1 MGMTSAKHARVIITG
16 AGSGIGMEL
25 VKQFYPHTKHVLAVD
40 ISEKNLQALQAQF
53 PDLEGFL
60 MTDLSLKSGNQAIL
74 DWVSDHWD
82 SLDFCFANAGKAAY
96 QSAEKQDWKNM
107 ETLFQLNVF
116 SPIQLGMELNA
127 LFPKKKFRHVITCSA
142 MAFWSVPGYSLYGAT
157 KSSLLQWAR
166 TVWSEQSGDWLT
178 LAFPIAT
185 TTGFF
190 EAAGNQIPKA
200 FPRQN
205 PETVATKMIEGA
217 LAGKKRIFPSSLFR
231 IMLILNNF
239 LPVILP
245 LYERLEYLKLKA
257 WLSKQT

>member
-1 MGMTSAKHARVIITG
+1 MGMTLAKNARVIITG
-16 AGSGIGMEL
+16 AGSGIGLEL
-25 VKQFYPHTKHVLAVD
+25 VKQFYPYTKHILAVD
-40 ISEKNLQALQAQF
+40 ISEKNLQSLQAEY
-53 PDLEGFL
+53 PDLYGFL
-60 MTDLSLKSGNQAIL
+60 ITDLSLKSGNQAIL
-74 DWVSDHWD
+74 DWVRTHWD

-96 QSAEKQDWKNM
+96 HAAEKQDWKGM
-107 ETLFQLNVF
+107 ESLFQLNVF
-116 SPIQLGMELNA
+116 SPIQLGMELKS
-127 LFPKKKFRHVITCSA
+127 LFPNKKFRHVITCSA
-142 MAFWSVPGYSLYGAT
+142 IAFWSVSGYSLYGAT
-157 KSSLLQWAR
+157 KSALLQWAR

-217 LAGKKRIFPSSLFR
+217 LAGQRQIFPSTLFR

-245 LYERLEYLKLKA
+245 IYQWLEYRKFKS
-257 WLSKQT
+257 WLSKQS

>member
-1 MGMTSAKHARVIITG
+1 MGMSSFKNAAVIVTG
-16 AGSGIGMEL
+16 AGSGIGWEL
-25 VKQFYPHTKHVLAVD
+25 VKQLYPWTKNILAVD
-40 ISEKNLQALQAQF
+40 ISEKKLQNLKSAF
-53 PDLEGFL
+53 PEVTGILKA
-60 MTDLSLKSGNQAIL
+60 DLSKKEGNQVL
-74 DWVSDHWD
+74 LEWVKSNWD
-82 SLDFCFANAGKAAY
+82 SVDFCFANAGKAAY
-96 QSAEKQDWKNM
+96 QSAESQDWKDM
-107 ETLFQLNVF
+107 ESLFQLNVF

-127 LFPKKKFRHVITCSA
+127 LFPEKKFRHVITCSA
-142 MAFWSVPGYSLYGAT
+142 MAFWSVPGYSLYAAT
-157 KSSLLQWAR
+157 KSALLQWAR

-205 PETVATKMIEGA
+205 RETVASNMIEGA
-217 LAGKKRIFPSSLFR
+217 LAGKRQIFPSTLFR

-245 LYERLEYLKLKA
+245 IYQWLEYRKFKS

>member
-1 MGMTSAKHARVIITG
+1 MGMSSFKNAAVIVTG
-16 AGSGIGMEL
+16 AGSGIGWEL
-25 VKQFYPHTKHVLAVD
+25 VKQLYPWTKNILAVD
-40 ISEKNLQALQAQF
+40 ISEKKLQNLKSAF
-53 PDLEGFL
+53 PEVTGILKA
-60 MTDLSLKSGNQAIL
+60 DLSKKEGNQVL
-74 DWVSDHWD
+74 LEWVKSNWD
-82 SLDFCFANAGKAAY
+82 SVDFCFANAGKAAY
-96 QSAEKQDWKNM
+96 QSAESQDWKDM
-107 ETLFQLNVF
+107 ESLFQLNVF

-127 LFPKKKFRHVITCSA
+127 LFPEKKFRHVITCSA
-142 MAFWSVPGYSLYGAT
+142 MAFWSVPGYSLYAAT
-157 KSSLLQWAR
+157 KSALLQWAR

-205 PETVATKMIEGA
+205 PETVATNMIEGA
-217 LAGKKRIFPSSLFR
+217 LAGKRQIFPSTLFR

-245 LYERLEYLKLKA
+245 IYQWLEYRKFKS

>member
-1 MGMTSAKHARVIITG
+1 MGMSSFKNAAVIVTG
-16 AGSGIGMEL
+16 AGSGIGWEL
-25 VKQFYPHTKHVLAVD
+25 VKQLYPWTKNILAVD
-40 ISEKNLQALQAQF
+40 ISEKKLQNLKSAF
-53 PDLEGFL
+53 PEVTGILKA
-60 MTDLSLKSGNQAIL
+60 DLSKKEGNQVL
-74 DWVSDHWD
+74 LEWVKSNWD
-82 SLDFCFANAGKAAY
+82 SVDFCFANAGKAAY
-96 QSAEKQDWKNM
+96 QSAESQDWKDM
-107 ETLFQLNVF
+107 ESLFQLNVF

-127 LFPKKKFRHVITCSA
+127 LFPEKKFRYVITCSA
-142 MAFWSVPGYSLYGAT
+142 MAFWSVPGYSLYAAT
-157 KSSLLQWAR
+157 KSALLQWAR

-200 FPRQN
+200 FPSQN
-205 PETVATKMIEGA
+205 PETVATNMIEGA
-217 LAGKKRIFPSSLFR
+217 LAGKRQIFPSTLFR

-245 LYERLEYLKLKA
+245 IYQWLEYRKFKS